1 MASFKIH
8 EDVSLVPRTK
18 YCKVQKENKENIVN
32 KSKIPKKI
40 TLAAKRPALQCFNN
54 GVRQDSKRI
63 KIGNKENVPPP
74 QDRMYTKK
82 EEKPKPE
89 IDSDLLKIV
98 TACSENIESKNDVI
112 LPLSEPLTSTK
123 VYSMEIMK
131 YYKEIEDKSLPKPNY
146 MDKQP
151 HLSWNMR
158 SILVD
163 WLVCVAEEYSMSDE
177 TLYLSVNY
185 LDRFLSQISVVREK
199 LQLVGSSAM
208 LIAGKMEE
216 IFPPMP
222 KEWSYLTG
230 DSFTTRQIIKMEQLI
245 IKILEYKLK
254 PVTSYNFLK
263 HFCADNGIDDTTM
276 NLAQYI
282 TELMMLEGK
291 EFLKFKPS
299 EIAAASILHAR
310 FNLMKHNIWPEE
322 MEKSS
327 GYTVHHL
334 SPIVEA
340 QELTLKDSPSKKQQA
355 IREKYKSPKF
365 GRVALIKPRCV
376 KLIFP
381 DSEGKEESLH
391 THGSEETPLDNA
403 KVL

>member
-82 EEKPKPE
+82 EEEPKPE

-123 VYSMEIMK
+123 VYSM
-131 YYKEIEDKSLPKPNY
+131 
-146 MDKQP
+146 
-151 HLSWNMR
+151 
-158 SILVD
+158 
-163 WLVCVAEEYSMSDE
+163 
-177 TLYLSVNY
+177 
-185 LDRFLSQISVVREK
+185 VREK